1 MKSLFRKNKKLLKEL
16 LENQKQVEKLDLSE
30 EVKKMEELKALLK
43 K

>member
-16 LENQKQVEKLDLSE
+16 LEDQKQVEKLDLSE
-30 EVKKMEELKALLK
+30 EVKKMKELKSLLK

>member
-1 MKSLFRKNKKLLKEL
+1 MKNLFRKNKKLLKEL

-30 EVKKMEELKALLK
+30 EVKKMEELKSLLK

>member
-16 LENQKQVEKLDLSE
+16 LEDQKQVEKLDLSE
-30 EVKKMEELKALLK
+30 EVKKMEELKSLLK

>member
-30 EVKKMEELKALLK
+30 EVKKMEELKSLLK

>member
-1 MKSLFRKNKKLLKEL
+1 MKKLFKKNKELLKKLLED
-16 LENQKQVEKLDLSE
+16 QKQVEKLNLSE

>member
-16 LENQKQVEKLDLSE
+16 LEDQKQVEKLNLSE
-30 EVKKMEELKALLK
+30 EVKKMEELKSLLK

>member
-30 EVKKMEELKALLK
+30 EVKKLEELKALLK